1 MEILNK
7 WNGNFRSNRTERKKG
22 EYVPRSS
29 VCSEKFPVLAQLESA
44 LCLGAD
50 NRVICLIYNWS
61 PQQNVPEST
70 GNGTAMDGPFSAFP
84 ARFNFRLF
92 PLPLVPTQRDCT
104 PARFNFRLFPL
115 PLVPTQRDCTPARL
129 YPRAL

>member
-50 NRVICLIYNWS
+50 NRVIGRIYNWS

-104 PARFNFRLFPL
+104 PAR
-115 PLVPTQRDCTPARL
+115 L
-129 YPRAL
+129 YPSAL